1 MTEDGDG
8 GDRKSVASPPEIITD
23 PVELTRKEA
32 SNALLQADAVTRY
45 IHEALSDTSAFKLRP
60 SILLSLN
67 QFALEGI
74 SGFAGNYR
82 PAGIYIVGSKHK
94 PPPRDAVPGL
104 VESLCDYVNENFQS
118 MSALRLAAYV
128 MWRIN
133 WIHPFDDGNGRTARS
148 AAYLVLC
155 SRLGYRLPGK
165 KSLLDL
171 IVDNKQPYYA
181 ALEAA
186 DAAWTDKNRIDVSEL
201 EGLLERLLGAH
212 LVGVL
217 EEAKGQPL
225 A

>member
-1 MTEDGDG
+1 M
-8 GDRKSVASPPEIITD
+8 
-23 PVELTRKEA
+23 
-32 SNALLQADAVTRY
+32 
-45 IHEALSDTSAFKLRP
+45 
-60 SILLSLN
+60 
-67 QFALEGI
+67 EGI

-118 MSALRLAAYV
+118 MSALCLAAYV

-133 WIHPFDDGNGRTARS
+133 WLHPFDDGNGRTARS